1 MDRRSRVCVIVAVVV
16 ALLAVAVAVWA
27 LFFRDPTPDPVPDIA
42 PGVEENALPTG
53 EDDDE
58 KLPQAQGGGAVNI
71 TYSNQVA
78 VSLAEGSASL
88 QFTNPARSNQSMVV
102 QVVIQD
108 VVVAQSGTL
117 LPGNRIE
124 QLPLNQGLSLAAG
137 QYEGI
142 FRILFYNTEDG
153 SRAQVSTEI
162 PISVAVSS

>member
-1 MDRRSRVCVIVAVVV
+1 M
-16 ALLAVAVAVWA
+16 
-27 LFFRDPTPDPVPDIA
+27 
-42 PGVEENALPTG
+42 
-53 EDDDE
+53 
-58 KLPQAQGGGAVNI
+58 
-71 TYSNQVA
+71 
-78 VSLAEGSASL
+78 
-88 QFTNPARSNQSMVV
+88 V